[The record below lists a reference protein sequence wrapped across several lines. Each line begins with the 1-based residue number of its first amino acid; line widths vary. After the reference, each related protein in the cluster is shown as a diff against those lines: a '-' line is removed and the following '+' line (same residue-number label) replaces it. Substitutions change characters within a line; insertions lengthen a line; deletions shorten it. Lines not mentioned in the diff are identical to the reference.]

1 MIDMPG
7 LLSMDINEKHSG
19 VKKGLRTGK
28 VAQLLKILCRSDFFL
43 QFHLDISQSFKCY
56 RSFFILQLPLALTK

>member
-1 MIDMPG
+1 MVDMPG
-7 LLSMDINEKHSG
+7 LLSMDINEKHSCYKKTENWQG
-19 VKKGLRTGK
+19 GTVVKI
-28 VAQLLKILCRSDFFL
+28 QCRSDFFL